1 MTEDLNSFDSF
12 VDDII
17 TSDENLLKGE
27 LDLLLMQYLF
37 NSFDLNEIEKVLETN
52 IDCIAA

>member
-17 TSDENLLKGE
+17 TSDENILKGE
-27 LDLLLMQYLF
+27 LDLLLMQYLL
-37 NSFDLNEIEKVLETN
+37 NSFDLNKIEKYLEKERN
-52 IDCIAA
+52 YIAA